1 MKMKSIIY
9 SVAAASIAMMGFD
22 AMACT
27 NLLAGKNATIDGS
40 VLISYAAD
48 SHTLYGDLQY
58 LPAADH
64 KPGDMREI
72 REWDTGKHLGNIP
85 EVAHTYAVVG
95 NINEHQV
102 TVAES
107 TFGGRH
113 ELADTTKDAIIDY
126 GSLIYLALQRS
137 RTAREAIKVMT
148 DLVAKYGYCSEGES
162 FSIGDPNEL
171 WVMEMIGKGGKEKG
185 AVWVA
190 IRIPDDCISAHANQS
205 RIYRI
210 PLKDKQNCM
219 YSKDVISF
227 ARKMGYFSGKDED
240 FEFSRAYSPADFG
253 TLRGCDARAWSYF
266 NRFKS
271 GMDAYLPFI
280 NGKKGAEVMPLYV
293 KPDRKLSC
301 RDVQNMMRDH
311 FEGTPF
317 DMTND
322 PGAKILYDVP
332 YRWRPMTFKV
342 DGVEYTNERAIATQ
356 QTGFV
361 LVSQMR
367 SWLPDAIGGVHWF
380 GVDDANTAVFVPM
393 YCCMTSIP
401 KSYAME
407 TADLYNFSTE
417 SAFWVNNWV
426 ANQAYT
432 RYSFMIKDIRKVQ
445 NELEDGYASRQ
456 AALEAEALAMHKQ
469 DPAKAVAMLND
480 YSNRAAQDATARY
493 LKLAQYLLV
502 KYLDGNMK
510 KEKDGD
516 FERSKTGY
524 PVYPHF
530 PGYPQEY
537 YKAIVTDKNAAD
549 NLRVV
554 QPEE

>member
-72 REWDTGKHLGNIP
+72 REWDTGKHLGYIP

-253 TLRGCDARAWSYF
+253 ILRGCDARAWSYF

-317 DMTND
+317 DMTKD
-322 PGAKILYDVP
+322 PGAKNYFDVP
-332 YRWRPMTFKV
+332 YRYRPMDFTV
-342 DGVEYTNERAIATQ
+342 NGVKYSHERAIATQ
-356 QTGFV
+356 QTGWVF
-361 LVSQMR
+361 VSQMR
-367 SWLPDAIGGVHWF
+367 ANLPDPVGGCLWF
-380 GVDDANTAVFVPM
+380 GVDDANTAVFLPM
-393 YCCMTSIP
+393 YCSITEVP
-401 KSYAME
+401 ESYRQGKG
-407 TADLYNFSTE
+407 DLYNFDFDA
-417 SAFWVNNWV
+417 AFWVNNLV
-426 ANQAYT
+426 ANQAYH
-432 RYSFMIKDIRKVQ
+432 RYSQMIPDIRKVQ
-445 NELEDGYASRQ
+445 GEIEDKCANDQPAIESRAVELLKTNRD
-456 AALEAEALAMHKQ
+456 EAIQYLT
-469 DPAKAVAMLND
+469 N
-480 YSNRAAQDATARY
+480 YSVNTAQNATARY
-493 LKLAQYLLV
+493 QDLAKYLFV
-502 KYLDGNMK
+502 KYLDGNRK
-510 KEKDGD
+510 KEKDGKFLRNEYGMPAQPD
-516 FERSKTGY
+516 
-524 PVYPHF
+524 F
-530 PGYPQEY
+530 PGYTQDY
-537 YKAIVTDKNAAD
+537 YNQFGIPSCDHLKEVE
-549 NLRVV
+549 
-554 QPEE
+554 PEK

>member
-1 MKMKSIIY
+1 MKMKSFIY
-9 SVAAASIAMMGFD
+9 SVAAASIAMMGID

-72 REWDTGKHLGNIP
+72 RDWDSGKHLGYIP

-240 FEFSRAYSPADFG
+240 FEFSRAYSPGDFG

-317 DMTND
+317 DMTKD
-322 PGAKILYDVP
+322 PGAKNYYDVP
-332 YRWRPMTFKV
+332 YRYRPMDFTV
-342 DGVEYTNERAIATQ
+342 NGVKYSHERAIATQ
-356 QTGFV
+356 QTGWVF
-361 LVSQMR
+361 VSQMR
-367 SWLPDAIGGVHWF
+367 ANLPDPVGGCLWF

-393 YCCMTSIP
+393 YCSITEVP
-401 KSYAME
+401 ESYRQGKG
-407 TADLYNFSTE
+407 DLYTFDFDA
-417 SAFWVNNWV
+417 AFWVNNLV
-426 ANQAYT
+426 ANQAYH
-432 RYSFMIKDIRKVQ
+432 RYSQMIPDIRKVQ
-445 NELEDGYASRQ
+445 GEIEDKCANDQPAIESR
-456 AALEAEALAMHKQ
+456 ALELLKTNRAEAIQYLT
-469 DPAKAVAMLND
+469 N
-480 YSNRAAQDATARY
+480 YSVNTAQNATARY
-493 LKLAQYLLV
+493 QDLAKYLFV
-502 KYLDGNMK
+502 KYLDGNRK
-510 KEKDGD
+510 KEKDGKFLRNEYGMPAQPD
-516 FERSKTGY
+516 
-524 PVYPHF
+524 F
-530 PGYPQEY
+530 PGYTQDY
-537 YKAIVTDKNAAD
+537 YNQFGIPSCDHLK
-549 NLRVV
+549 VV
-554 QPEE
+554 EPEK

>member
-1 MKMKSIIY
+1 MKMKSFIY
-9 SVAAASIAMMGFD
+9 SVAAASIAMMGID

-72 REWDTGKHLGNIP
+72 RDWDTGKHLGYIP

-171 WVMEMIGKGGKEKG
+171 WVMEMIGKGVKEKG

-317 DMTND
+317 DMTKD
-322 PGAKILYDVP
+322 PGAKNYFDVP
-332 YRWRPMTFKV
+332 YRYRPMDFTVK
-342 DGVEYTNERAIATQ
+342 GVKYSHERAIATQ
-356 QTGFV
+356 QTGWVF
-361 LVSQMR
+361 VSQMR
-367 SWLPDAIGGVHWF
+367 ANLPDPVGGCLWF
-380 GVDDANTAVFVPM
+380 GVDDANTAVFLPM
-393 YCCMTSIP
+393 YCSITEVP
-401 KSYAME
+401 ESYRQGKG
-407 TADLYNFSTE
+407 DLYNFDFDA
-417 SAFWVNNWV
+417 AFWVNNLV
-426 ANQAYT
+426 ANQAYH
-432 RYSFMIKDIRKVQ
+432 RYSQMIPDIRKVQ
-445 NELEDGYASRQ
+445 GEIEDKCANAQPAIESHAVELLKTNRD
-456 AALEAEALAMHKQ
+456 EAIQYLT
-469 DPAKAVAMLND
+469 N
-480 YSNRAAQDATARY
+480 YSVNTAQNATARY
-493 LKLAQYLLV
+493 QDLAKYLFV
-502 KYLDGNMK
+502 KYLDGNRK
-510 KEKDGD
+510 KEKDGKFLRNEYGMPAQPD
-516 FERSKTGY
+516 
-524 PVYPHF
+524 F
-530 PGYPQEY
+530 PGYTQDY
-537 YKAIVTDKNAAD
+537 YNQFGIPSCDHLKEVE
-549 NLRVV
+549 
-554 QPEE
+554 PEK